1 MALTSDT
8 LLERLHLKRQITF
21 WRLCTLALV
30 AMVALYSVEN
40 VNTVSSPVAGD
51 YIARFEVDGMII
63 DDIKRDKLLKDIEKN
78 DHIKA
83 LIVRIDSPGGTAVG
97 GEALFARLKAI
108 SAKKPVV
115 SICRTMCTSAG
126 YMTAIAAPYVV
137 AQESSIT
144 GSIGVILQSFEA
156 TELATKMGITPITI
170 KSGIN
175 KAAPSPAEKLLPEQ
189 QAVLQEAIDDFYAIF
204 KDMVTK
210 ERKLS
215 EEQITAVSDGRIF
228 TGRQALARKLIDKI
242 GGEEEALEWLKNE
255 KKVDITLHIRDM
267 EIPREDETLLQK
279 LSSWSGVNFLSQYT
293 RNKLDG
299 LLLIWQPSAL

>member
-40 VNTVSSPVAGD
+40 ANTISPVSGD
-51 YIARFEVDGMII
+51 YIARYTVDGMIV
-63 DDIKRDKLLKDIEKN
+63 DDIKRDKLLKDIEKH

-115 SICRTMCTSAG
+115 SVCRTMCTSAG

-156 TELATKMGITPITI
+156 SELATKIGITPITI

-175 KAAPSPAEKLLPEQ
+175 KAVPSPAEKLLPEQ
-189 QAVLQEAIDDFYAIF
+189 QAVLQEAINDFFGIF
-204 KDMVTK
+204 KDMVSK

-215 EEQITAVSDGRIF
+215 VEQITSVSDGRIF

-255 KKVDITLHIRDM
+255 KKVDITLHVRDM

-279 LSSWSGVNFLSQYT
+279 LSSWSGLNFLSQYT